1 MKVVVAID
9 SLKGSLSSLDAG
21 NAIRRGILQADPKAE
36 VIVKPV
42 ADGGEGTTEA
52 LVDAFGGELRTI
64 SVTGP
69 YGDQVEATY
78 GLLKQQNMA
87 VMEMAS
93 AAGITL
99 SSRREPRCAT
109 TFGVGEMIRDAL
121 EQRCRRFIIG
131 IGGSATNDGGIGMLT
146 ALGWRF
152 LDAQGGE
159 CPPTAASLERI
170 ARIDTSGIHPGLA
183 ECQFQIA
190 CDVTNPLCGENGC
203 TYIFG
208 PQKGVRTEEEKQAL
222 DRGME
227 HYADVA
233 AKTVGT
239 DNRWVPGVG
248 AAGGLGFAF
257 LSFMKGKLQPGI
269 EIVLSALELDQAV
282 KNADL
287 VITGEGCLDGQTA
300 FGKAPTGVAACAKKY
315 GVPVVALAGSVKPE
329 AGICNQHGIDAFFS
343 ILPGVMTLEQAM
355 QPETAKSNLSRTAEQ
370 LMRFA
375 SAFIPA

>member
-21 NAIRRGILQADPKAE
+21 NAIRRGILRADPEAE
-36 VIVKPV
+36 VMVKPM

-52 LVDAFGGELRTI
+52 LVDAFGGEMRTVC
-64 SVTGP
+64 VTGP
-69 YGDQVEATY
+69 YGGRVEAAY
-78 GLLKQQNMA
+78 GLLKQRNMA

-99 SSRREPRCAT
+99 SSRREPLYAS
-109 TFGVGEMIRDAL
+109 TFGVGEMILDAL
-121 EQRCRRFIIG
+121 EQGCRRFIIG
-131 IGGSATNDGGIGMLT
+131 IGGSATNDGGIGMLS

-152 LDAQGGE
+152 LDDQGAD
-159 CPPTAASLERI
+159 CPPVADSLGRV
-170 ARIDTSGIHPGLA
+170 AQIDVHNVRPELA
-183 ECQFQIA
+183 ECRFQIA

-203 TYIFG
+203 TYVFG
-208 PQKGVRTEEEKQAL
+208 PQKGIATEKEKQFL
-222 DRGME
+222 DRAMG
-227 HYADVA
+227 HYADVVA
-233 AKTVGT
+233 ETFGT
-239 DNRWVPGVG
+239 DHRTVPGVG

-257 LSFMKGKLQPGI
+257 LSFLGGRLQPGI
-269 EIVLSALELDQAV
+269 EIVLSAVELEQAV
-282 KNADL
+282 READL

-300 FGKAPTGVAACAKKY
+300 FGKTPAGVAACAKKY

-329 AGICNQHGIDAFFS
+329 ASICNQHGIDAFFP
-343 ILPGVMTLEQAM
+343 ILPGIMTLEQAM

-375 SAFIPA
+375 KCLSSV

>member
-21 NAIRRGILQADPKAE
+21 NAIRRGILRAIPGAE
-36 VIVKPV
+36 VEVKPV

-52 LVDAFGGELRTI
+52 LVDAFGGELRTVW
-64 SVTGP
+64 VTGP
-69 YGDQVEATY
+69 YGDPVKAAY
-78 GLLKQQNMA
+78 GLLRQQEMA

-99 SSRREPRCAT
+99 SSRRKPLCAT

-121 EQRCRRFIIG
+121 EQGCRHFIIG
-131 IGGSATNDGGIGMLT
+131 IGGSATNDGGIGMLA

-152 LDAQGGE
+152 LDAEGTE
-159 CPPTAASLERI
+159 CPPVAASLDRI
-170 ARIDTSGIHPGLA
+170 AKVDACGVHPALA
-183 ECQFQIA
+183 ECRFQIA

-203 TYIFG
+203 TYVFG
-208 PQKGVRTEEEKQAL
+208 PQKGVATEEEKQVL

-227 HYADVA
+227 HYADVVA
-233 AKTVGT
+233 EAFGA
-239 DNRWVPGVG
+239 DNRTVPGVG

-257 LSFMKGKLQPGI
+257 LSFLNGKLQPGI
-269 EIVLSALELDQAV
+269 EIVLSALELEKAV
-282 KNADL
+282 QEADL

-300 FGKAPTGVAACAKKY
+300 FGKAPAGVAACAKKF

-329 AGICNQHGIDAFFS
+329 ASVCNQHGIDAYFP
-343 ILPGVMTLEQAM
+343 ILSGAMTLEQAM
-355 QPETAKSNLSRTAEQ
+355 QTETAKSNLSRTAEQ
-370 LMRFA
+370 LMRLISYFY
-375 SAFIPA
+375 PT